1 MHDVDRMYE
10 SMHDGAIPPRQLTDL
25 FDRGRL
31 TPVQR
36 RIAAHILERGP
47 QAAFCSSIE
56 LAEQVGVSQPSVTR
70 LATALGYAG
79 FSELQRAI
87 QALLLEERA
96 PSGAPAATENK
107 LQRAASRAIEAL
119 MALRRQLADPSGLE
133 RAAQT
138 LAQTPVLPVHGSR
151 SAAPLA
157 RQFEF
162 FAAKIHPDV
171 RLLAGSRT
179 ELLDGLERAVAGG
192 ATALLALAL
201 PRYPRELA
209 DLLSA
214 ARERGLEAVLIT
226 DSPLSPLAAL
236 ATTTLWA
243 PVSRDLVFDAA
254 VAPLQLLTVLLEAL
268 ADARPAR
275 TRERLERFDAW
286 ADAHDYFIPA

>member
-1 MHDVDRMYE
+1 MQQATATT
-10 SMHDGAIPPRQLTDL
+10 GQLSDL
-25 FDRGRL
+25 FAQARL

-36 RIAAHILERGP
+36 RIAAHIVQRGP

-79 FSELQRAI
+79 FSDLQRAI
-87 QALLLEERA
+87 RALVLEERA
-96 PSGAPAATENK
+96 PSRAPADAENK
-107 LQRAASRAIEAL
+107 LQHAVGHAIDAL
-119 MALRRQLADPSGLE
+119 AVLRRQLADPDALE
-133 RAAQT
+133 HAAQA

-157 RQFEF
+157 AQFEF

-171 RLLAGSRT
+171 RLLTGSRT
-179 ELLDGLERAVAGG
+179 ELLDGLERAAAGG

-209 DLLSA
+209 ELLEA
-214 ARERGLEAVLIT
+214 ARERDIEVVLLT

-236 ATTTLWA
+236 ATSTLWA
-243 PVSRDLVFDAA
+243 PVSSDLVFDAA
-254 VAPLQLLTVLLEAL
+254 VAPLQLVTVLLEVL

-286 ADAHDYFIPA
+286 ADAHDYFTPA